1 MKRNEDDPDY
11 LEGLGDLLPA
21 ETLKKLN
28 ELLEQLHQSNDNNH
42 QGSNNTFVYVASG
55 AQYVN
60 NQYQQTPLPNPPQR
74 KTAEVAGGLSD
85 ALATE
90 EAMAL
95 WQKAREA
102 GYVDEHYQPKISRT
116 QSALLADAMAERL
129 GIRNKWKA
137 FEKLWNRTK
146 MYKDYYEAVEQKQY
160 LPFLDKLKQIFC

>member
-1 MKRNEDDPDY
+1 MNFNDEDEV
-11 LEGLGDLLPA
+11 LDLFRR
-21 ETLKKLN
+21 
-28 ELLEQLHQSNDNNH
+28 LLEQLHQADGKQH
-42 QGSNNTFVYVASG
+42 GSTVFNIYGKGSLHVDHVD
-55 AQYVN
+55 
-60 NQYQQTPLPNPPQR
+60 NQYFYGSLTPDPSPKGEGKETTLP
-74 KTAEVAGGLSD
+74 E

-129 GIRNKWKA
+129 GIREKWKT

-160 LPFLDKLKQIFC
+160 LPFLDKLKKIFN

>member
-1 MKRNEDDPDY
+1 MNNNKT
-11 LEGLGDLLPA
+11 DL
-21 ETLKKLN
+21 TGQLN
-28 ELLEQLHQSNDNNH
+28 RLIERLHQTGGTLY
-42 QGSNNTFVYVASG
+42 GSHITLINIEKG

-60 NQYQQTPLPNPPQR
+60 QISSQVFNIDKPDTPTKDRLPSIELSESSEESGLPP
-74 KTAEVAGGLSD
+74 E
-85 ALATE
+85 LATP